1 MENRV
6 GLGVFSPPLCSLSD
20 HLKYQTMI
28 FNVSPL
34 VISLFPPPSKFVE
47 ENEHGQK
54 EGRGHP
60 RLFPRERRDCFCVL
74 RLGVPTRF
82 AE

>member
-6 GLGVFSPPLCSLSD
+6 GLGVFPPLLCSLSD

-60 RLFPRERRDCFCVL
+60 RLIPKRAERLLLCAQ
-74 RLGVPTRF
+74 TRNPNTF
-82 AE
+82 R

>member
-1 MENRV
+1 M
-6 GLGVFSPPLCSLSD
+6 GLGVFSPPLCSLGD

-34 VISLFPPPSKFVE
+34 VISLIPPPSKFLE

-54 EGRGHP
+54 EGGGHP
-60 RLFPRERRDCFCVL
+60 RLIPKRTEGLLLCAQTRHPDMFC
-74 RLGVPTRF
+74 
-82 AE
+82 